1 MPFDLKLYH
10 GGATKGEAA
19 GIGLSTV
26 IAVAAIEQALSK
38 IAAATRVDISEE
50 IAEIRRM
57 TAALDERYAELTGWT
72 PEP

>member
-1 MPFDLKLYH
+1 MPFNMKLYH
-10 GGATKGEAA
+10 AGATRGDAA

-38 IAAATRVDISEE
+38 LAAATGVDISAE
-50 IAEIRRM
+50 IGEIRRM

-72 PEP
+72 SEP